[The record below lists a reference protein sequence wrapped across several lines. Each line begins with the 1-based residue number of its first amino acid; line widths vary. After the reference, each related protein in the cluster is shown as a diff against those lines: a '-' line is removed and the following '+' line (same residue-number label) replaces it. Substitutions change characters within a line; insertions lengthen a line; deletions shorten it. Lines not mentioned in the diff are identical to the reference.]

1 MKKKKLKKKK
11 DKKALLKDI
20 LATTKSKQ
28 RDEEIELYGK
38 TINHS
43 KIAKNKKK
51 YSRKNFKI
59 KIGE

>member
-1 MKKKKLKKKK
+1 MKKKKQNKRK
-11 DKKALLKDI
+11 DKKGLLKDV
-20 LATTKSKQ
+20 LAAVKGKQ
-28 RDEEIELYGK
+28 RDEEIELFGK

-43 KIAKNKKK
+43 KVAKNKKT